1 MTLAATAGDSP
12 SFPLTDS
19 GVTWSST
26 VTPDQG
32 DTGNAPDKISGSTIT
47 MYQAGTHTVTA
58 SVDGVPVATATI
70 DLTAAAEHSIG
81 VATQSTQITAGDSVA
96 FVTTSYDAYGNPIA
110 QITQS
115 ATYTSNVSSDI
126 VSRNDVQFFAAGAHT
141 VTATADGHTAP
152 HHGAGRACAGRVDCV
167 C

>member
-12 SFPLTDS
+12 SFPMTDA

-47 MYQAGTHTVTA
+47 MYQAGIHTVTA
-58 SVDGVPVATATI
+58 SVDGVSVATATI
-70 DLTAAAEHSIG
+70 DVTAAAEHSIG
-81 VATQSTQITAGDSVA
+81 VAAQSAHVSAGDSVA
-96 FVTTSYDAYGNPIA
+96 FVTTSYDAYGNPIG

-115 ATYTSNVSSDI
+115 AT
-126 VSRNDVQFFAAGAHT
+126 
-141 VTATADGHTAP
+141 
-152 HHGAGRACAGRVDCV
+152 
-167 C
+167 